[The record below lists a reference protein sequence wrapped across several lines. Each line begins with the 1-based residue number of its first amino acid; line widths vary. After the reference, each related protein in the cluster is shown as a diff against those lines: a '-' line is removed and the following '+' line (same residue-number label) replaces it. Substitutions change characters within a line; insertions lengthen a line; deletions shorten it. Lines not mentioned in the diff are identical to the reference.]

1 MAFKLKNP
9 LKSPLKQN
17 HQEQFGPQ
25 LPNNDLDPRDLI
37 APPAPEYS
45 TEFPTYDMEGYH
57 MGNVDGPRIIRYNK
71 KLSGGP
77 RTGSFQHRAFAG
89 FGDERKPIPDNLNP
103 TQKAFLERLEN
114 PEFVD
119 RFLKQGVFGTGER
132 VTLEDLENLKSA
144 TLNVPII
151 HTDKMSDPSA
161 QAEFF
166 QDEKMGEGGKD
177 IIIGGGDSNIKMSL
191 DPKNKRYN
199 PVLSE
204 ELAHVGLDSLMEP
217 ALIEVLGL
225 PQEARKDRNSQYTIA
240 KYLNRPGELYGNF
253 YNLRESINLKPDE
266 TIESIDALEKRLKD
280 NKIINYEHPILR
292 LWDQPEERE
301 KLLEA
306 LNTIASKE
314 QESPGTTKWNQLSA
328 KEMLGDIEQDNQSM
342 YS

>member
-17 HQEQFGPQ
+17 HVQEQFGPQ
-25 LPNNDLDPRDLI
+25 LPVDPRVGL
-37 APPAPEYS
+37 APPALEYS
-45 TEFPTYDMEGYH
+45 TEFPTYDMDGYH
-57 MGNVDGPRIIRYNK
+57 MGNVDGPRIIRYNR

-77 RTGSFQHRAFAG
+77 MIGSYEERSFAG
-89 FGDERKPIPDNLNP
+89 FGDERKPIPTDLNP

-114 PEFVD
+114 PEFKN
-119 RFLKQGVFGTGER
+119 RFLNQAVFGTGER

-151 HTDKMSDPSA
+151 HTNKMSDPSA
-161 QAEFF
+161 QAEFQ
-166 QDEKMGEGGKD
+166 QDERMGQYGKD
-177 IIIGGGDSNIKMSL
+177 VIIGGGDSNIKISL
-191 DPKNKRYN
+191 DPTNKRYN

-204 ELAHVGLDSLMEP
+204 ELAHVGLDDLMEP
-217 ALIEVLGL
+217 ALREVLGT
-225 PQEARKDRNSQYTIA
+225 PQEARKDKNTQYTIA

-266 TIESIDALEKRLKD
+266 TIENVEALEKRLKD

-292 LWDQPEERE
+292 LWDQPEEKE

-306 LNTIASKE
+306 LNTIASNE
-314 QESPGTTKWNQLSA
+314 QQSPGTAKWNQLSA

>member
-17 HQEQFGPQ
+17 HPQEQFGPQ
-25 LPNNDLDPRDLI
+25 LPVDPRVGL
-37 APPAPEYS
+37 APPALEYS

-57 MGNVDGPRIIRYNK
+57 LGNVDGPRIIRYNK

-77 RTGSFQHRAFAG
+77 RTGRYEERTFAG
-89 FGDERKPIPDNLNP
+89 FGDEREPIPENLNQP
-103 TQKAFLERLEN
+103 QKAFLERLEN
-114 PEFVD
+114 PEFKN
-119 RFLKQGVFGTGER
+119 RFLNQAVFGTGER

-151 HTDKMSDPSA
+151 HTNKMSDPRA
-161 QAEFF
+161 QAEFQ
-166 QDEKMGEGGKD
+166 QDEKMGQWGKD
-177 IIIGGGDSNIKMSL
+177 IIIGGGDSNIKISL
-191 DPKNKRYN
+191 DPKNRRYN

-204 ELAHVGLDSLMEP
+204 ELAHVGLDDLMEP
-217 ALIEVLGL
+217 ALLNILGT
-225 PQEARKDRNSQYTIA
+225 PQEARKDRNTQYRIA
-240 KYLNRPGELYGNF
+240 EYLNRPGELYGNF

-266 TIESIDALEKRLKD
+266 TIENVEALEKRLED
-280 NKIINYEHPILR
+280 YRVFSGEHEILR
-292 LWDQPEERE
+292 LWDQPEEKE

-306 LNTIASKE
+306 LNTIASNE
-314 QESPGTTKWNQLSA
+314 QQSPGSAKWNKLSA